1 MEVGVGG
8 FIERNKAHQRI
19 SLLERVPANLLAG
32 GFGVA
37 CKDSGNDGLV
47 IGLVSL
53 QPTRRN
59 HLKATVGENPQCEP
73 LGGVDQRR
81 VVTAANE
88 SLVEGKAEIGVFVG
102 VAVTA
107 EVLGSGLVNVLEFAL
122 FSFGHARS
130 AQENGGAFK
139 LSQRFKQF

>member
-1 MEVGVGG
+1 MEVGVGR

-19 SLLERVPANLLAG
+19 SLLERVPANFFAG

-37 CKDSGNDGLV
+37 CKDSGNNGVV

-81 VVTAANE
+81 VVTAANDL
-88 SLVEGKAEIGVFVG
+88 LVEGKAKIGVLVR
-102 VAVTA
+102 VAA
-107 EVLGSGLVNVLEFAL
+107 IAKVLGSGLVNVL
-122 FSFGHARS
+122 
-130 AQENGGAFK
+130 
-139 LSQRFKQF
+139 